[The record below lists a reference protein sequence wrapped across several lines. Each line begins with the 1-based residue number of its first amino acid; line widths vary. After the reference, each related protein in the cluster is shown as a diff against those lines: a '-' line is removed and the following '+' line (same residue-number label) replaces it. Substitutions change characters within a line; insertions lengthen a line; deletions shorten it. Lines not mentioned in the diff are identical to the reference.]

1 MKRQRGFSLVEL
13 LIVTVIGTLIV
24 MAAYEVLITNR
35 RVFTVHNAKVQAQQS
50 TRSAMEVLFGELREV
65 SSAGSDILAFGPDS
79 LAARSMREFGAV
91 CDALPLTHATTP
103 QLLVRKI
110 IADFESGDSVFV
122 FADNDEYLTDD
133 DNWFRGKVTAI
144 DTTATC
150 ADGGEAQLMT
160 FAGQTL
166 AFAADTVR
174 TGAPIR
180 SFTRLSYRLG
190 EFESQK
196 YLGRAEGGGA
206 WVPLVG
212 PLAGVSGRPGLEL
225 GFLDGAGN
233 TAATADQIRQL
244 TVTIRS
250 FSQAR
255 GTDGAFVVDSLSSRI
270 YLRN

>member
-1 MKRQRGFSLVEL
+1 MKKQRGVSIVEL
-13 LIVTVIGTLIV
+13 LIVAVIGTLIV
-24 MAAYEVLITNR
+24 MAAYEVLVTNR
-35 RVFTVHNAKVQAQQS
+35 RVFTVQNAKVQAQQS

-65 SSAGSDILAFGPDS
+65 SSEGSDILAFGPDS

-122 FADNDEYLTDD
+122 FADNDEFLTTDD
-133 DNWFRGKVTAI
+133 EWFRAKVTAI

-160 FAGQTL
+160 FAGQTT
-166 AFAADTVR
+166 AFSADTVR

-196 YLGRAEGGGA
+196 YLGRAEGDGR

-212 PLAGVSGRPGLEL
+212 PLAGVSGRPGLEF

-233 TAATADQIRQL
+233 TVATADQIQQM
-244 TVTIRS
+244 TVKIRS

-255 GTDGAFVVDSLSSRI
+255 GTNGAFVVDSLSSRI
-270 YLRN
+270 YMRN